1 MVRRTPACM
10 VAGRHVHCS
19 QSFDGR
25 DHWPCPHGKVKP
37 PRQGTR
43 HGSTPATGQAT
54 IPATARRLVIL
65 LVLSPAKTLD
75 YDSAPVTER
84 YSRPEHLEQAA
95 ELINVLRELTPA
107 QVSELMHL
115 SDKLA
120 GLNVARYASWH
131 RDFTPQ

>member
-1 MVRRTPACM
+1 M
-10 VAGRHVHCS
+10 
-19 QSFDGR
+19 
-25 DHWPCPHGKVKP
+25 
-37 PRQGTR
+37 
-43 HGSTPATGQAT
+43 
-54 IPATARRLVIL
+54 L

-84 YSRPEHLEQAA
+84 YSLPEHLEQAA

-131 RDFTPQ
+131 RDFTRRMPSRHCWPSRATYTPACRPKTSAARILPSPSNTCAFSPACTGCCVRWT